1 MLISCTCVFLPFLT
15 TNLLLHPC
23 MQTIPCRVLYAVH
36 ARELCTG
43 VGLPR
48 SRRLATAAYC
58 AIFVPSQERDEH
70 RKWLLK
76 DMQFQDEY
84 QNAFD
89 HEQVDGFEEQALAF
103 IKKTKRPKRQ
113 IWEIRRHLRQQ
124 IDGNT
129 AKHDDGTTT
138 TMVSL
143 MKMTTMM
150 ISLQNGTRRIVTISR
165 FISIARLSYYSS
177 IIYHISHVQ
186 IVF

>member
-1 MLISCTCVFLPFLT
+1 MRENFVQESDCL
-15 TNLLLHPC
+15 
-23 MQTIPCRVLYAVH
+23 AVDDWQPQH
-36 ARELCTG
+36 IARYLFHLKRG
-43 VGLPR
+43 
-48 SRRLATAAYC
+48 
-58 AIFVPSQERDEH
+58 DEH

-89 HEQVDGFEEQALAF
+89 HEQVDRFEEQALAF